1 MGAPGSY
8 QRRKIGFKG
17 TQAQGEI
24 LQHRL
29 CIPDD
34 DNLTVAF
41 LIDSEDEKH
50 ALAAQNAA
58 PQ

>member
-1 MGAPGSY
+1 M
-8 QRRKIGFKG
+8 RLKE
-17 TQAQGEI
+17 TQAKGKI